1 MLDVSYSNRNMKRIK
16 KSWKRL
22 FWVLFEPRWMDI
34 GPCCGNKDRRRRKPP
49 PKVVFIVGLDSIFE
63 LPSMCFCSFI
73 WGEEEQCCWPS
84 FDEDKNELQLQLS
97 LSFLAGALVSRST
110 CDLPVHCGGSQ
121 HYGSPVSNKNICWRH
136 EDCLEKRKFWKTLE
150 FV

>member
-22 FWVLFEPRWMDI
+22 FCVWFEPHWVDI
-34 GPCCGNKDRRRRKPP
+34 GPCCGNKDRRRLKPP
-49 PKVVFIVGLDSIFE
+49 PKVVCIVGPDSIFK
-63 LPSMCFCSFI
+63 LPSMSFCSFS
-73 WGEEEQCCWPS
+73 WELCCWPS
-84 FDEDKNELQLQLS
+84 FDEDKSELQLQLS

-136 EDCLEKRKFWKTLE
+136 EDCLEKGKFWKTLE